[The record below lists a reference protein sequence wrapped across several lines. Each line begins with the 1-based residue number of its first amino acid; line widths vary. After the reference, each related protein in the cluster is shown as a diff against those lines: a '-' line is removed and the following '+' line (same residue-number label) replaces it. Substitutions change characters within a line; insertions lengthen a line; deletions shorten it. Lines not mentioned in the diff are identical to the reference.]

1 MQVVYGFIYFFTI
14 LMTALV
20 GSLFFFFIPK
30 ARQMLVK
37 LWRQYQE
44 LLSNDVVR
52 YAMMLTFT
60 IIGLV
65 FLESV
70 YTYTLLRAHFSRS
83 SPWWYSGSARI
94 INELGSLDN
103 IDLVFPKTHNRE
115 GYLVALKEYREFYL
129 AERNIM
135 LVISACFTF
144 FVFQRLLYNI
154 RKYSELEHEI

>member
-20 GSLFFFFIPK
+20 GSLSFFFIPK

-70 YTYTLLRAHFSRS
+70 
-83 SPWWYSGSARI
+83 
-94 INELGSLDN
+94 
-103 IDLVFPKTHNRE
+103 
-115 GYLVALKEYREFYL
+115 
-129 AERNIM
+129 
-135 LVISACFTF
+135 
-144 FVFQRLLYNI
+144 
-154 RKYSELEHEI
+154 